1 MDGGDLLPI
10 GEVARRAGIAA
21 SALRYY
27 EEEGLVAAVRP
38 AGGPYPVEYLA
49 LVLAVVAG
57 VLALLR

>member
-27 EEEGLVAAVRP
+27 EEAA
-38 AGGPYPVEYLA
+38 
-49 LVLAVVAG
+49 
-57 VLALLR
+57 